1 MSASSLNNVLVAVIL
16 SVRNYFRFCCKITS
30 TRFGTLNARYY
41 LWYII
46 KDNDMKTQVNTL
58 RSGAKNQVLNPEID
72 YSLLP
77 KASSH
82 IGHCGTNNKIV
93 TEIWNKVCQEN
104 KEKLTISLFGKEIDM
119 KANWSISGKS
129 VSYHASIP
137 FLENFLLTPSK
148 EELASITI
156 SGDCSIVVGNGRNHY
171 VSVCPSLITIL

>member
-1 MSASSLNNVLVAVIL
+1 
-16 SVRNYFRFCCKITS
+16 
-30 TRFGTLNARYY
+30 
-41 LWYII
+41 
-46 KDNDMKTQVNTL
+46 MKTQVNTL

-171 VSVCPSLITIL
+171 VSVCPSLITILK